1 MQTIRNVLVKFGAK
15 IAAPAA
21 AVALL
26 PVAAM
31 AAVDEEITTAIT
43 TAGTDLLLVAGAVT
57 GIMAALWAAML
68 IKRKFFG

>member
-1 MQTIRNVLVKFGAK
+1 MQTTRNVLRKFGAK

-21 AVALL
+21 LVLVGSQAH
-26 PVAAM
+26 
-31 AAVDEEITTAIT
+31 AAVDPDILSAIT
-43 TAGTDLLLVAGAVT
+43 TAGADLLVVAVAIT